1 MLPNPMYG
9 SWEGTLYNNNF
20 KKSDE
25 EKDKLRKSAL
35 KVFNVEK
42 NTVEE
47 HK

>member
-1 MLPNPMYG
+1 MTRDERRHPERKRRIY
-9 SWEGTLYNNNF
+9 YC
-20 KKSDE
+20 DE

-35 KVFNVEK
+35 KVFNIEK